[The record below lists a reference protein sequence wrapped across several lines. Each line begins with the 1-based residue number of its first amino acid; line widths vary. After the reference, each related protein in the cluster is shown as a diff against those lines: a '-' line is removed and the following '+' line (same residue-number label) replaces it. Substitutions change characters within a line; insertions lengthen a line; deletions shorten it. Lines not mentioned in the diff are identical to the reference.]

1 MDDQVQ
7 RLVEKA
13 WAKYQ
18 AAPPD
23 QRLRK
28 SKSELASLG
37 ESFTD

>member
-7 RLVEKA
+7 RLVEKT

-23 QRLRK
+23 QRLRE
-28 SKSELASLG
+28 SEPGFRQSQ
-37 ESFTD
+37 